1 MRAEEFITE
10 KKVESSWISDIT
22 YNRPNKTLT
31 MRLQN
36 GNTYTI
42 PASSRTEFEKWVKSG
57 SKGRFFHNSIKP
69 NHEVGRIG

>member
-1 MRAEEFITE
+1 MRAEEFLSE
-10 KKVESSWISDIT
+10 KVVQSSWISNIT

-31 MRLQN
+31 MVLSN

-57 SKGRFFHNSIKP
+57 SKGQFFHNSIKP
-69 NHEVGRIG
+69 RHTITKIK